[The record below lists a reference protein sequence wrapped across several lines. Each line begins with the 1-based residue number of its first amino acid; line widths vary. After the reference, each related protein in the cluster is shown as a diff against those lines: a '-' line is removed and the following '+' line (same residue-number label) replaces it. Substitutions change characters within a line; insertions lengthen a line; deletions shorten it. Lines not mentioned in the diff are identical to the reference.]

1 MLQLPVMLPVRHT
14 RLNLLFPPHLLQLVV
29 EYLPIIS
36 RMTAPLRRLPVGL
49 LAVVMG
55 PLQPEEQLLLVHLV
69 DLGQVHL
76 VVEELMAFEYLMGVG
91 RLDMGAAD
99 LMVLVFQMEMD
110 IVDKGDLVVA
120 LQRLD
125 THMAVWMVDLPD
137 VGMVAMIAL
146 EALVV
151 ALLLERLME
160 LGLWLLKDW
169 VLDLT
174 LTLVVLPG

>member
-1 MLQLPVMLPVRHT
+1 
-14 RLNLLFPPHLLQLVV
+14 
-29 EYLPIIS
+29 
-36 RMTAPLRRLPVGL
+36 
-49 LAVVMG
+49 
-55 PLQPEEQLLLVHLV
+55 
-69 DLGQVHL
+69 
-76 VVEELMAFEYLMGVG
+76 MAFEYLMGVG

-110 IVDKGDLVVA
+110 IVDKGDLVVV

-151 ALLLERLME
+151 ALLVERLME